1 MSEWVCWSAND
12 MQSNPKEVALICTIL
27 GTCQYTSLTTLSST
41 LTIIIQW
48 ISARRFFDILL
59 WNPWVPTALTIYILS
74 QTWNLMN
81 SYSHFAS
88 HIERAFY
95 INQLQIM
102 INCFLKVI
110 YVKHTDCQAPLL
122 GTPTS
127 SPHASLAMARW
138 AVRKQPEWWT
148 EQAAAP
154 ESGTWLFL
162 LFLPWTCSASLDKSR
177 LLSVPLLFIWSD
189 KIICL
194 LRSF

>member
-1 MSEWVCWSAND
+1 MNKRVNEWASLLVSKWHAKQPQRGCSNLHNSWN
-12 MQSNPKEVALICTIL
+12 MPVFQSHHTLINTDNHHSVNFSQEV
-27 GTCQYTSLTTLSST
+27 
-41 LTIIIQW
+41 
-48 ISARRFFDILL
+48 FDILL

-110 YVKHTDCQAPLL
+110 YVKHSDCQAPLL

-127 SPHASLAMARW
+127 SPHASLAMAGWLSGQEIGRRMDW
-138 AVRKQPEWWT
+138 TSSCNRVRYL
-148 EQAAAP
+148 A
-154 ESGTWLFL
+154 FL
-162 LFLPWTCSASLDKSR
+162 LILTMDMLYKPEQVT
-177 LLSVPLLFIWSD
+177 
-189 KIICL
+189 CL
-194 LRSF
+194 LCSLTFHLKW